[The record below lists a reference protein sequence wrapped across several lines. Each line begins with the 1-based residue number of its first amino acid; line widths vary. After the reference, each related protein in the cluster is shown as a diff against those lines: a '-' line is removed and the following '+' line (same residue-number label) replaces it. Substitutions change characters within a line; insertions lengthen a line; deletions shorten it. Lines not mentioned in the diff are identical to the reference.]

1 MPERREK
8 RRTGGEKLAEITVV
22 GGGLAGAEAVWQ
34 AAKSGAN
41 VKLYEMRPSQMTPA
55 HQSPYLAELV
65 CSNSLRAAS
74 LENAVGLLKEEMRQ
88 FDSLI
93 MAQAD
98 KHALPA
104 GGALAVDREGFARS
118 VTAVIKSLPN
128 VTCVECEVRDLPDTI
143 NGPVILATGPLTSA
157 ALAEKIGRLTG
168 EESLYFYDAAA
179 PIVIAESIDE
189 AKAFRASRYGKGTA
203 DYLNCPLSQD
213 EYRVF
218 YLALTSAEVSLG
230 HLIEEQ
236 PKYFEGCMPVEVMAS
251 RGYETLLFGPM
262 KPVGLT
268 DPRTGRQP
276 YAVVQLRQDDA
287 AATLYNM
294 VGFQTRLRWPEQR
307 RVFRLIPGLE
317 EAEFARFGVV
327 HRNTYINSP
336 RMLLPTLQFINNN
349 KLYFAGQITGVE
361 GYVES
366 AAMGLV
372 AGINAA
378 RLLVGAEQ
386 LTWPH
391 ETAHG
396 ALLRYIT
403 TADPANFQPMNVTFG
418 IFPSL
423 NAAVSK
429 RERKMMMARRALE
442 RIVEWRKNWQN

>member
-1 MPERREK
+1 M
-8 RRTGGEKLAEITVV
+8 AEITVV
-22 GGGLAGAEAVWQ
+22 GGGL
-34 AAKSGAN
+34 
-41 VKLYEMRPSQMTPA
+41 
-55 HQSPYLAELV
+55 
-65 CSNSLRAAS
+65 
-74 LENAVGLLKEEMRQ
+74 
-88 FDSLI
+88 
-93 MAQAD
+93 
-98 KHALPA
+98 
-104 GGALAVDREGFARS
+104 
-118 VTAVIKSLPN
+118 
-128 VTCVECEVRDLPDTI
+128 I

-168 EESLYFYDAAA
+168 QESLYFYDAAA

-189 AKAFRASRYGKGTA
+189 SKVFRASRYGKGTA
-203 DYLNCPLSQD
+203 DYLNCPLSQE
-213 EYRVF
+213 EYREF
-218 YLALTSAEVSLG
+218 YTALTSAEVHLG
-230 HLIEEQ
+230 HFTEEQ
-236 PKYFEGCMPVEVMAS
+236 PKYFEGCMPVEVLAS
-251 RGYETLLFGPM
+251 RGYETLLFGSM

-276 YAVVQLRQDDA
+276 YAVVQLRQDNA
-287 AATLYNM
+287 AATLYNI

-317 EAEFARFGVV
+317 QAEFARFGVV

-336 RMLLPTLQFINNN
+336 RVLLPTLQFMQNN

-378 RLLVGAEQ
+378 RQLAGAEQ
-386 LTWPH
+386 LIWPH

-418 IFPSL
+418 IFPPL
-423 NAAVSK
+423 KAVVPK

-442 RIVEWRKNWQN
+442 KITEWRTLWQN

>member
-1 MPERREK
+1 M
-8 RRTGGEKLAEITVV
+8 TEITVV

-34 AAKSGAN
+34 AAKAGAS
-41 VKLYEMRPSQMTPA
+41 VKLYEMRPTQMTPA
-55 HQSPYLAELV
+55 HHSPYLAELV
-65 CSNSLRAAS
+65 CSNSLRARS

-118 VTAVIKSLPN
+118 VTTVIKSLPN
-128 VTCVECEVRDLPDTI
+128 LTCVECEVRDIPDTI

-157 ALAEKIGRLTG
+157 ALAEKIGQLTG
-168 EESLYFYDAAA
+168 EDSLYFYDAAA
-179 PIVIAESIDE
+179 PIVMAGSIDE
-189 AKAFRASRYGKGTA
+189 SKVFRASRYGKGTA
-203 DYLNCPLSQD
+203 DYINCPLTQE
-213 EYRVF
+213 EYGRF
-218 YLALTSAEVSLG
+218 YTALTSAEIHLG
-230 HLIEEQ
+230 HCAEEQ

-251 RGYETLLFGPM
+251 RGFETLLFGPM
-262 KPVGLT
+262 KPVGLI

-287 AATLYNM
+287 AATLYNI
-294 VGFQTRLRWPEQR
+294 VGFQTRLRWPEQS
-307 RVFRLIPGLE
+307 RVLRLIPGLE
-317 EAEFARFGVV
+317 NAEFARFGVV

-336 RMLLPTLQFINNN
+336 KVLLPTLQFMTDKN
-349 KLYFAGQITGVE
+349 LYFAGQITGVE

-378 RLLVGAEQ
+378 RLLAGVEP
-386 LTWPH
+386 LIWPP

-396 ALLRYIT
+396 ALTRYIT
-403 TADPANFQPMNVTFG
+403 SADPANFQPMNVNFG
-418 IFPSL
+418 IFPPL
-423 NAAVSK
+423 AVRGPK
-429 RERKMMMARRALE
+429 KDRKITMARRALE
-442 RIVEWRKNWQN
+442 KITEWRKLW

>member
-1 MPERREK
+1 M
-8 RRTGGEKLAEITVV
+8 AEITVV

-34 AAKSGAN
+34 AAKLGAR

-55 HQSPYLAELV
+55 HHSPYLAELV

-104 GGALAVDREGFARS
+104 GGALAVDREGFARG
-118 VTAVIKSLPN
+118 VTAAINSLPN
-128 VTCVECEVRDLPDTI
+128 VTCMECEVRDLPDTI

-157 ALAEKIGRLTG
+157 ALAEKIGLLTG
-168 EESLYFYDAAA
+168 EDSLYFYDAAA
-179 PIVIAESIDE
+179 PIVMAESIDE
-189 AKAFRASRYGKGTA
+189 SKAFRASRYGKGTA
-203 DYLNCPLSQD
+203 DYINCPLNQE
-213 EYRVF
+213 EYKEF
-218 YLALTSAEVSLG
+218 YTALTSAEIHLG
-230 HLIEEQ
+230 HSIEEQ

-251 RGYETLLFGPM
+251 RGFETLLFGPM

-287 AATLYNM
+287 AATLYNI

-317 EAEFARFGVV
+317 QAEFARYGVV

-336 RMLLPTLQFINNN
+336 RVLLPTLQFIPNN

-378 RLLVGAEQ
+378 RLLAGAKQ

-396 ALLRYIT
+396 ALARYIT

-418 IFPSL
+418 IFPPL
-423 NAAVSK
+423 NAVVPK

-442 RIVEWRKNWQN
+442 KIAEWRRLW

>member
-1 MPERREK
+1 M
-8 RRTGGEKLAEITVV
+8 AEITVV

-34 AAKSGAN
+34 AAKLGAR

-55 HQSPYLAELV
+55 HHSPYLAELV

-104 GGALAVDREGFARS
+104 GGALAVDREGFARG
-118 VTAVIKSLPN
+118 VTAAINSLPN
-128 VTCVECEVRDLPDTI
+128 VTCMECEVRDLPDTI

-157 ALAEKIGRLTG
+157 ALAEKIGLLTG
-168 EESLYFYDAAA
+168 EDSLYFYDAAA
-179 PIVIAESIDE
+179 PIVMADSIDE
-189 AKAFRASRYGKGTA
+189 SKAFRASRYGKGTA
-203 DYLNCPLSQD
+203 DYINCPLNQE
-213 EYRVF
+213 EYKEF
-218 YLALTSAEVSLG
+218 YTALTSAEIHLG
-230 HLIEEQ
+230 HSIEEQ

-251 RGYETLLFGPM
+251 RGFETLLFGPM

-287 AATLYNM
+287 AATLYNI

-317 EAEFARFGVV
+317 QAEFARYGVV

-336 RMLLPTLQFINNN
+336 RVLLPTLQFIPNN

-378 RLLVGAEQ
+378 RLLAGAKQ

-396 ALLRYIT
+396 ALARYIT

-418 IFPSL
+418 IFPPL
-423 NAAVSK
+423 NAVVPK

-442 RIVEWRKNWQN
+442 KIAEWRRLW